1 MHKLQLLT
9 ILTALTLLG
18 AAPLAAQTT
27 SFDIEAGYQTVD
39 VNGNEDLYRTQ
50 VNEDDGLVLR
60 NFSFTI
66 LDPAAEGFFD
76 RLRIDAS
83 GFGGN
88 PNGRFRMDMGLAKT
102 YNLTLNYS
110 HFEHFSALPSLAN
123 PFYGA
128 GVIPGQHTFDR
139 ERDMASIELQLMP
152 GKAIT
157 PIIGYRWNQ
166 IQGPGATTVFAGQD
180 EFRLDSD
187 LEQTEEELYVGLGFN
202 AGGFTGTLIQGWR
215 TFDGK
220 SNFSLAPGAGGGN
233 NDREVLD
240 RDIHA
245 DSYSLEDRTEG
256 ETPVTNLFVTGRLL
270 DNRLHLQAVFAM
282 ADAET
287 EASTSELL
295 TGSLVSFQIGRF
307 FASLDESVASTADAD
322 SWRGELRA
330 AFDVTARFNIDAGYA
345 MRSRK
350 MDGWA
355 LVSSLYTETLTLGG
369 LAADDISRLVEMN
382 NSMEREQEIADITFN
397 FTDLGPFK
405 IWAGGSIDS
414 QDLDLDQDAAEIV
427 VPGAQEGRFSREI
440 TRYFLGTS
448 VKVLAGTL
456 LLDYQTE
463 DGDAAVLRTDFT
475 TRDRL
480 RLRVK
485 IPFAGLFEFFGT
497 AEKIDSD
504 NLDSGIGYEAETTH
518 YAAEIGFTPV
528 ENLTFR
534 ATWDSFE
541 TDSSV
546 AIRRPHDFGVE
557 TSLYSDD
564 GTLLEGSIE
573 WTGDRLGFEAG
584 YSSLEN
590 KGTFPFTLDRIF
602 ARCTYDF
609 NKTIG
614 VGLEVE
620 SHDYAEDLFTAAE
633 FDAERYGIFIRI
645 RG

>member
-1 MHKLQLLT
+1 MRKLQLLLA
-9 ILTALTLLG
+9 LTALTLLG

-50 VNEDDGLVLR
+50 VNQDEGFVLR
-60 NFSFTI
+60 NLSFTI
-66 LDPAAEGFFD
+66 LDPKAEGFFD

-88 PNGRFRMDMGLAKT
+88 PSGRFRMDMGLAKT
-102 YNLTLNYS
+102 YNLTFNYS
-110 HFEHFSALPSLAN
+110 HFEQFSALPSLAN
-123 PFYGA
+123 PFYGD
-128 GVIPGQHTFDR
+128 GVFPGQHTFDR

-157 PIIGYRWNQ
+157 PIIGYRWNRLQ
-166 IQGPGATTVFAGQD
+166 CPGTTTVFAGQD

-187 LEQTEEELYVGLGFN
+187 LDQTEEELYVGLGFN

-215 TFDGK
+215 TYNGK
-220 SNFSLAPGAGGGN
+220 NDLTLAPGAGGGN
-233 NDREVLD
+233 NDREVLGT
-240 RDIHA
+240 DIYA
-245 DSYSLEDRTEG
+245 DSYHRDDRTEG
-256 ETPVTNLFVTGRLL
+256 ETPVTNLFVTGGLL
-270 DNRLHLQAVFAM
+270 DNRLHLQAAYAM

-295 TGSLVSFQIGRF
+295 TGSLVSFQINRF
-307 FASLDESVASTADAD
+307 FAGLDESVSSTADAS
-322 SWRGELRA
+322 SWRGEFRA
-330 AFDVTARFNIDAGYA
+330 AFDVTARFNIDAGYE
-345 MRSRK
+345 MRSRE

-355 LVSSLYTETLTLGG
+355 LVSSLYTDTLTLGG
-369 LAADDISRLVEMN
+369 LAADDVSRLVEMN
-382 NSMEREQEIADITFN
+382 NSMEREQEIADVTLN

-414 QDLDLDQDAAEIV
+414 QDLDIDQDAAEIV
-427 VPGAQEGRFSREI
+427 VPGAQEGEFNREI

-448 VKVLAGTL
+448 VDILTGTL
-456 LLDYQTE
+456 FLDYQTE
-463 DGDAAVLRTDFT
+463 DGDQAVLRTDFIA
-475 TRDRL
+475 RDRY
-480 RLRVK
+480 RVRVK
-485 IPFAGLFEFFGT
+485 FPIAGMLDLFGT
-497 AEKIDSD
+497 AEQIDAD
-504 NLDSGIGYEAETTH
+504 NIDSGIGYEAETTH
-518 YAAEIGFTPV
+518 YAAEIGFTPIK
-528 ENLTFR
+528 NFTLR
-534 ATWDSFE
+534 ATWDNFQ

-546 AIRRPHDFGVE
+546 AIRRPYDFGVE

-573 WTGDRLGFEAG
+573 WTGSRFGIEAG

-590 KGTFPFTLDRIF
+590 DGTFLFTLDRMF
-602 ARCTYDF
+602 ARCTFDF
-609 NKTIG
+609 SKTVG
-614 VGLEVE
+614 VGVEYE
-620 SHDYAEDLFTAAE
+620 SHDYSEDLFTAAD